1 MPVLQTGLAKSAAA
15 DYTIDQSLR
24 FEDGDSAYLSRTAG
38 STASSST
45 AWTYSGWVKLGVTS
59 YGYVL
64 FMGGPSVNDYSMV
77 GTTGAWPDTQLYIV
91 SHTDPSTDSYK
102 LKTSQLLRDY
112 AGWYHIFVAY
122 DSTQAETDRIKV
134 YINGERVTAFST
146 ATYPSASLAEP
157 YINVNTKNQMLSRW
171 GTDNDTGYFGGYM
184 AEVHVIDGTA
194 SVGDFGETDAATG
207 QWKAIEYT
215 GTYPG
220 NSFYLKFESGAIGT
234 DSSPNGN
241 TFTATN
247 LSSTTDVVLDSPSNN
262 WCTLNPL
269 FKYWGGGSVIDVM
282 TFSEGNLKAD
292 ASGSY
297 GFATGTIAPSSGK
310 WYYEIAGITDA
321 QTTIGAYDMDVL
333 PTSADNFYELKNYRY
348 YGYTGIAYDKDGS
361 TVATYSTFGIG
372 DVIGCALDLDNNK
385 IFFSKNG
392 VWQGSSD
399 PAAGTNPL
407 ATDVTGAWV
416 PACSADTSQSVKINF
431 GQDSSFSGSETAQ
444 GNGPDGTDFYYE
456 PPAGYLALCS
466 SNLASPAIADPTKY
480 FSATEYSGN
489 AGEHVITTGVEPDLI
504 WFKRTDASQ
513 NHALMDGVRG
523 WDKVMYP
530 NLTNAE
536 GTETSSITIQSDGFT
551 IPDSSYGGAYN
562 NSGSD
567 YVVWNWK
574 AGSSA
579 SGTTGG
585 SGTSKSYTAKYSA
598 DAGISIIGF
607 EGNDTAGHTV
617 PHHLSVAPELVIVK
631 NRTNAVHDWQTG
643 SDYLTSWEYRLKLND
658 SVAEA
663 AVSSSFDSTAPS
675 SSVITLGSN
684 SDVNEDGSDMI
695 IYAFHSIPGY
705 SAIGSFEGTGNADG
719 PYIHTGMTPS
729 FVLFKNIDA
738 AENWRMM
745 DNKRDPYN
753 VRDRRLMPNS
763 SSEELGPPSAS
774 GQQSVDFLSNGFK
787 IRTTNSAQNQDTKS
801 IIYYAVAE
809 SPFQYSNA
817 R

>member
-598 DAGISIIGF
+598 DAGISIIGY
-607 EGNDTAGHTV
+607 EGNGAAGHEI
-617 PHHLSVAPELVIVK
+617 PHHLSVAPELVICKERETAGFDWLCYAEPVGATK
-631 NRTNAVHDWQTG
+631 NIRLNLTNAAATATG
-643 SDYLTSWEYRLKLND
+643 FWND
-658 SVAEA
+658 
-663 AVSSSFDSTAPS
+663 TAPS
-675 SSVITLGSN
+675 ASVFTVGN
-684 SDVNEDGSDMI
+684 NGDVNFSGKDI
-695 IYAFHSIPGY
+695 IALCFHSIPGY
-705 SAIGSFEGTGNADG
+705 SAIGSFVGNGDSSDG
-719 PYIHTGMTPS
+719 SFVHTGFSPAWVM
-729 FVLFKNIDA
+729 FKNIDNA
-738 AENWRMM
+738 YSWVMY
-745 DNKRDPYN
+745 DNKRDTYN
-753 VRDRRLMPNS
+753 VKGDSLYADD
-763 SSEELGPPSAS
+763 SAAETDDT
-774 GQQSVDFLSNGFK
+774 QNLDFVSNGFK
-787 IRTTNSAQNQDTKS
+787 FRDASYQNNYDSNTY
-801 IIYYAVAE
+801 IYLAIAE